1 MCRCGGGLYYYYHPR
16 YNPGKQPALQREQQ
30 QNRKECPLRGVR
42 VELQISNF
50 TAQVQLQQ
58 RFVNNEENPIE
69 AVYEFLTDDR
79 SAVCS
84 FAAQVDGRMLQ
95 GQLMEKTRAK
105 DEYDDAIASGGGAYL
120 LKEDKTNKNLFR
132 ANVGNLPPGKEC
144 TLFVTYVT
152 ELDLTEDGQ
161 LKFKLP
167 TKQATQKADPKPS
180 STANSNQPSWLQ
192 HSIFR
197 RRTMDHGGHSTATT
211 FTLGDFELS
220 ATIEMTEEIESIAC
234 PNYPKL
240 ETRFDKQNE
249 RQTKATL
256 SLEADASRPDKDF
269 EVLIAL
275 KKPLGLSAK
284 VAVDEKGHRAA
295 VVAFD
300 PVVSFEEDEEV
311 YNELIFLVDRS
322 GSMRGN
328 SIRPSRIRAVADTIQ
343 IFLRSMSE
351 GSLFNIICFGDHFQM
366 LFPSSQEY
374 SQETMRRASEWADS
388 WGADMGGTNILSPL
402 LHVLEQPTK
411 EGYPRQLFL
420 LTDGEVTNTNDCI
433 NAVREH
439 ADTTRVFTF
448 GIGEDASRDLV
459 QGMADAGNGF
469 AEFMDLKTTEEMD
482 DKVLRQLDR
491 AMKPAL
497 TNLRVDWGSI
507 ASSYAPFTFP
517 PLFVGGRL
525 LAYAFLQE
533 DQQQSESEAT
543 ITLHAETALGPF
555 STSVQ
560 LDLSQVE
567 QGNRIHRLAARAL
580 IRDLQDGKSFMH
592 DTKQNGS
599 SKATQEVIN
608 ERCKEVSLRYGVISR
623 FTAFVV
629 TEEREEATEGTMELR
644 PIRGTIA
651 GENRYDQDIY
661 QPKTYGGMQL
671 FRKTSVGRG
680 GARRKN
686 GGRKDGANYPVPQSL
701 ASSVSR
707 SSSITPNV
715 VSSDSDDE
723 YEEECDEQLDLLV
736 ESLAEAEGKCKEKE
750 ERARSTGKKDKNKKK
765 SKKLS
770 SINQEEQRQLFGMAP
785 PPPPAAAGPPS
796 RRMSGAP
803 LGPGGAL
810 PPPRPSSSTS
820 VAAPTSSSFRSS
832 ASAEVSSND
841 PLRQFII
848 MQNAAGLW
856 ALSDI
861 AAALKK
867 SENVLRDAL
876 PPLPTSVA
884 LSAEE
889 YEQLWATAVAIAYLA
904 KTYKAQQIKWSM
916 PVKKARRAIKKAG
929 LDCALLEEA
938 AAKLC

>member
-1 MCRCGGGLYYYYHPR
+1 M
-16 YNPGKQPALQREQQ
+16 
-30 QNRKECPLRGVR
+30 NRSLTLVFK
-42 VELQISNF
+42 
-50 TAQVQLQQ
+50 QVQLQQ

-120 LKEDKTNKNLFR
+120 LKEDKTNKNMFR

-256 SLEADASRPDKDF
+256 SLAADASRPDKDF

-469 AEFMDLKTTEEMD
+469 AEFMDLKTTAEMD

-533 DQQQSESEAT
+533 DQQQQSEAT

-560 LDLSQVE
+560 LDLSEVE

-592 DTKQNGS
+592 DTKQNG

-680 GARRKN
+680 ARRKN
-686 GGRKDGANYPVPQSL
+686 GGRKDGANHPVPQSL
-701 ASSVSR
+701 ALSVSR
-707 SSSITPNV
+707 SSSITPNED
-715 VSSDSDDE
+715 SSDSDDE
-723 YEEECDEQLDLLV
+723 YEEECDEQLDLLD
-736 ESLAEAEGKCKEKE
+736 ESLAEAKGKCKEKE
-750 ERARSTGKKDKNKKK
+750 ERARSTVTKDKKK

-770 SINQEEQRQLFGMAP
+770 NINQQEQRHLFGMAP
-785 PPPPAAAGPPS
+785 PPPPAAAAAGPPS

-810 PPPRPSSSTS
+810 PPPRPSSSAS
-820 VAAPTSSSFRSS
+820 VAAPTSSSFRSSAS

-856 ALSDI
+856 ALSDV

-876 PPLPTSVA
+876 PPLPTAVS
-884 LSAEE
+884 LSAEVHLVFLILL
-889 YEQLWATAVAIAYLA
+889 YVIFTHVCFYCFLLSLVVLLLFFSRSMNNFG
-904 KTYKAQQIKWSM
+904 QQQWQ
-916 PVKKARRAIKKAG
+916 
-929 LDCALLEEA
+929 
-938 AAKLC
+938 